1 MENFEFLKERAKEFW
16 ERGFEDFEK
25 KRLNLSAFDFEQ
37 AIQMWVKYL
46 GDAILLQDIFQK
58 ISVKI
63 ILKKIV
69 ENCKKFLKFLEEK
82 IGEKF
87 I

>member
-46 GDAILLQDIFQK
+46 GDAYFTSRYFPKNFSENHIK
-58 ISVKI
+58 E
-63 ILKKIV
+63 IV

-82 IGEKF
+82 VGEKF